1 MCHVITSRTL
11 DTTPFLGYNKVTMT
25 IREVRR
31 RRSEVAKIDIKVR
44 LDRDIAA
51 MLNEWAQGKSIS
63 RGALIERAL
72 DLYFRLGEV
81 NKANPTH
88 G

>member
-1 MCHVITSRTL
+1 MTL
-11 DTTPFLGYNKVTMT
+11 K
-25 IREVRR
+25 EVRR
-31 RRSEVAKIDIKVR
+31 RRSEVAKRDIKVR
-44 LDRDIAA
+44 LDQDIAA
-51 MLNEWAQGKSIS
+51 MLNEWAQRKSIS

-72 DLYFRLGEV
+72 DLYFQLGEV

>member
-1 MCHVITSRTL
+1 MTL
-11 DTTPFLGYNKVTMT
+11 K
-25 IREVRR
+25 EVRQ
-31 RRSEVAKIDIKVR
+31 RRSEVAKRDIKVR
-44 LDRDIAA
+44 LDQDIAA
-51 MLNEWAQGKSIS
+51 MLDEWTRGKLIS